1 MRLKALGAVAALIL
15 VSVACASVVA
25 TRVIARGSATN
36 DSNHRLQFQFAG
48 LHINN
53 SGNHRYIGQGSFAWS
68 VNGRVQAM
76 RIRSISSISVEETVD
91 ARIVTITGIGQLGRW
106 GFAPSRFNN
115 NLVQGEF
122 SVTFTDNFEGS
133 DTVQF
138 SFSSGPGL
146 NSVQYNFSGQVQSGS
161 TLNVQQWTLG
171 S

>member
-25 TRVIARGSATN
+25 TRVVARGSATN
-36 DSNHRLQFQFAG
+36 DSNHRLEFQFSG
-48 LHINN
+48 LHINHN
-53 SGNHRYIGQGSFAWS
+53 DNHRYLGQGSFAWS

-76 RIRSISSISVEETVD
+76 RIRSISSITVEETAT

-106 GFAPSRFNN
+106 GFTPSRFNN
-115 NLVQGEF
+115 NLVQGDF

-161 TLNVQQWTLG
+161 MLNAQQWTL
-171 S
+171 SS